1 MTKQERERVRAIR
14 KHWVDNVPRNELG
27 NHEVGAVASTL
38 FLLDL
43 VERQDKVIR
52 LASEEAYQA
61 EIVESGMEELE
72 IGEEKEYYDKDE
84 WININIDRQFDEVK
98 FNEVN

>member
-1 MTKQERERVRAIR
+1 MTKQERERVERLKAYWTENR
-14 KHWVDNVPRNELG
+14 PVEY
-27 NHEVGAVASTL
+27 VGGML
-38 FLLDL
+38 FLIDL

-61 EIVESGMEELE
+61 EIVESGIEELE